1 MILGDLVSNESIKGK
16 LTNRCLPEGNKM
28 KRSEY
33 IEKILQV
40 YSLARLLSRKNG
52 CDVLHLKTKK
62 SERDLVLRSFPHSVA
77 AYEELQNIRHI
88 NLPEI
93 YDVLEMEDGQIVL
106 EEYIDGLTVAQVME
120 IDQYR
125 SSGAR
130 KVLLGLCDALT
141 ALHGY
146 GIIHR
151 DVKPE
156 NVIVETSGRVV
167 LIDFNASRIVSG
179 ASKDTVI
186 MGTVGYASPEQL
198 GLAQTDART
207 DVYAVGV
214 LYNVML
220 TGQHPSVTI
229 ASGKAG
235 RIVRKCTAVNPNE
248 RYQSTN
254 ELWAAL

>member
-1 MILGDLVSNESIKGK
+1 
-16 LTNRCLPEGNKM
+16 M
-28 KRSEY
+28 KQSEY
-33 IEKILQV
+33 IEHILQI
-40 YSLARLLSRKNG
+40 YSLVSVLSRKNS
-52 CDVLHLKTKK
+52 CEVLHLRNKK
-62 SERDLVLRSFPHSVA
+62 SEKDIVLRSFPHSVA
-77 AYEELQNIRHI
+77 AYEKLQNIRHA

-93 YDVLEMEDGQIVL
+93 YDVLEMDDGQIVL
-106 EEYIDGLTVAQVME
+106 EEYIDGITVAQVME
-120 IDQYR
+120 IDKYR

-130 KVLLGLCDALT
+130 KVLLGLCDALA
-141 ALHGY
+141 ALHDRD
-146 GIIHR
+146 IIHR

-156 NVIVETSGRVV
+156 NVMIERSGRIV
-167 LIDFNASRIVSG
+167 LIDFNASRIESG

-207 DVYAVGV
+207 DIYAAGV

-220 TGQHPSVTI
+220 TGQHPSVNI

-248 RYQSTN
+248 RYQTAI
-254 ELWAAL
+254 ELWTAL

>member
-1 MILGDLVSNESIKGK
+1 
-16 LTNRCLPEGNKM
+16 M
-28 KRSEY
+28 KRAEY
-33 IEKILQV
+33 IEKILQA
-40 YSLARLLSRKNG
+40 YSLVGRLSKKNG
-52 CDVLHLKTKK
+52 CEVLHLRNRK
-62 SERDLVLRSFPHSVA
+62 SGTDLVLRSFPQPVD
-77 AYEELQNIRHI
+77 AYEKIQNIRHV

-106 EEYIDGLTVAQVME
+106 EEYIDGLTVAQMME
-120 IDQYR
+120 IDKYR

-141 ALHGY
+141 ALHNR

-156 NVIVETSGRVV
+156 NVIVEKSGRVV
-167 LIDFNASRIVSG
+167 LIDFNASRIESG
-179 ASKDTVI
+179 ANKDTVI

-207 DVYAVGV
+207 DIYAIGV

-235 RIVRKCTAVNPNE
+235 RIIRKCTAVNPNE
-248 RYQSTN
+248 RYHTAI
-254 ELWAAL
+254 ELWTAL

>member
-1 MILGDLVSNESIKGK
+1 MN
-16 LTNRCLPEGNKM
+16 
-28 KRSEY
+28 RSEY
-33 IEKILQV
+33 IEKILQA
-40 YSLARLLSRKNG
+40 YSLAGQLSQKND
-52 CDVLHLKTKK
+52 CDVLHLKNKK
-62 SERDLVLRSFPHSVA
+62 NGADIVLRSFPHRVS
-77 AYEELQNIRHI
+77 AYEKLQNIRHI

-93 YDVLEMEDGQIVL
+93 YDVLDMYDGQIVL

-120 IDQYR
+120 IDKYR

-141 ALHGY
+141 VLHGR
-146 GIIHR
+146 GIVHR

-156 NVIVETSGRVV
+156 NVIVERSGRVV
-167 LIDFNASRIVSG
+167 LIDFNVSRIESDV
-179 ASKDTVI
+179 SKDTVI

-198 GLAQTDART
+198 GIAQTDART
-207 DVYAVGV
+207 DIYAMGV

-229 ASGKAG
+229 APGKVG

-248 RYQSTN
+248 RYQTTG
-254 ELWAAL
+254 ELWEAL